1 MSAFI
6 IILGVSALIGVL
18 GSMLGV
24 GGGLMIV
31 PFLTLAKGVPVKV
44 AIGASLV
51 GVIATSSAAQAVY
64 VTRGLSHTRL
74 GMTLEVA
81 TTLGALAGGITAVL
95 VDARLLQALFVVM
108 LVYATWSM
116 RRAPAGAAAPA
127 LTGVLDTA
135 YDDPGGAKV
144 AGGAT
149 VAYGVRHLPLGMVA
163 SFFAGNVSGLLGVGG
178 GVIKVPVMTQVMGV
192 PVKAAFATSNFM
204 LGVTAATSA
213 ALYFG
218 KGFIEPRTAVPVAL
232 GVLVGAQVGPRLAAR
247 TRTRTLR
254 LLFQVLLVVMAGQM
268 AWKAAGL

>member
-6 IILGVSALIGVL
+6 IILSVSVLIGVL

-31 PFLTLAKGVPVKV
+31 PFLTLAMGVPVKV

-95 VDARLLQALFVVM
+95 VNARLLQALFVIM
-108 LVYATWSM
+108 LVYAAWNMSRTLS
-116 RRAPAGAAAPA
+116 GAAAPA
-127 LTGVLDTA
+127 PTGVLDTV
-135 YDDPGGAKV
+135 YQKS
-144 AGGAT
+144 GGAT
-149 VAYGVRHLPLGMVA
+149 VEYGVRRLPLGMVA
-163 SFFAGNVSGLLGVGG
+163 SFFAGNISGLLGVGG

-232 GVLVGAQVGPRLAAR
+232 GVLIGAQVGPRLAER

-254 LLFQVLLVVMAGQM
+254 LLFQVLLVVLALQM

>member
-1 MSAFI
+1 M
-6 IILGVSALIGVL
+6 LIGVL

-24 GGGLMIV
+24 GGGIMLV
-31 PFLTLAKGVPVKV
+31 PFLTLAMGVPVKV

-74 GMTLEVA
+74 GITLEVA

-108 LVYATWSM
+108 LVYAAWNMS
-116 RRAPAGAAAPA
+116 RPLAGAAAPA
-127 LTGVLDTA
+127 PTGVLDTA
-135 YDDPGGAKV
+135 YADPGSTNSGGANS
-144 AGGAT
+144 GGAT
-149 VAYGVRHLPLGMVA
+149 VEYGVRRLPLGMVA
-163 SFFAGNVSGLLGVGG
+163 SFFAGNISGLLGVGG

-247 TRTRTLR
+247 ARTHTLR
-254 LLFQVLLVVMAGQM
+254 LLFQVLLVALALQM

>member
-6 IILGVSALIGVL
+6 IILSVSVLIGVL

-31 PFLTLAKGVPVKV
+31 PFLTLGMGVPVKV

-116 RRAPAGAAAPA
+116 RRPLAGVAAPA
-127 LTGVLDTA
+127 PTGVLDTA
-135 YDDPGGAKV
+135 YDNPGGV
-144 AGGAT
+144 T
-149 VAYGVRHLPLGMVA
+149 VAYGVRRLPLGMVA

-247 TRTRTLR
+247 TRTHTLR
-254 LLFQVLLVVMAGQM
+254 LLFQVLLVVLAAQM
-268 AWKAAGL
+268 AWKVAGL